1 MYVIRFMG
9 HAEADKYLK
18 GEVLHNDTQW
28 QYLSSSTGFCFLPI
42 GGTSI
47 EEIILAYSWLEGNSS
62 ADGADCAIIFECSE
76 GRLRKSKFAN
86 CITGYYDTWCW
97 EYSTP
102 EYSSKDLRMVQLC
115 TYSAQDL
122 RNLRM
127 QIYGTADYVTTKMVV
142 NDNLRYAGFNPAW
155 FEIEQEL
162 Y

>member
-1 MYVIRFMG
+1 MYVIRFMC
-9 HAEADKYLK
+9 HAEADKYLR

-28 QYLSSSTGFCFLPI
+28 QFLSSSTGFCFLPI

-47 EEIILAYSWLEGNSS
+47 EEIILAYSWLEGNSC
-62 ADGADCAIIFECSE
+62 ADNADCALIFECSKS
-76 GRLRKSKFAN
+76 RLRKSKFAN
-86 CITGYYDTWCW
+86 SITGCYDTWCW

-102 EYSSKDLRMVQLC
+102 AYSIKDLKMVHLC
-115 TYSAQDL
+115 TYTAQDL
-122 RNLRM
+122 RNLRK
-127 QIYGTADYVTTKMVV
+127 QIYGAADYITTKMVV